1 MYLGMNLRMVREK
14 EALQPKPRLLTAPRL
29 PELADDVPD
38 EAAEQDDDM
47 DLLLDQAFCEWADAN
62 KEDEAAFE
70 ARREELAAGGGR
82 RAAAVTGAHKKRR
95 RAPAE
100 QEEEEGGA
108 AGGSAADAGSTT
120 RSGRAVRLR
129 LMLDL

>member
-1 MYLGMNLRMVREK
+1 MARKGAPPGHEWALVRVV
-14 EALQPKPRLLTAPRL
+14 LQADAKKIPLSEHYQSPGHVGAPTDTAVCL
-29 PELADDVPD
+29 FDAHKF
-38 EAAEQDDDM
+38 
-47 DLLLDQAFCEWADAN
+47 QAFV
-62 KEDEAAFE
+62 

-82 RAAAVTGAHKKRR
+82 RAAAVTGAHRKRR
-95 RAPAE
+95 RVPVE

-108 AGGSAADAGSTT
+108 AGGSAADASSTT